1 MKPLLKLF
9 SAYPKLV
16 GKYYLTKAIN
26 IENQLSIGVHYHELN
41 GTRLLLHPDLIR
53 FKLGIYRLLFKR
65 NSNGY
70 TPLFLIKRKNLERFL
85 KRRCS

>member
-1 MKPLLKLF
+1 MKTLLQLF
-9 SAYPKLV
+9 SAYPSQV
-16 GKYYLTKAIN
+16 ARHYLTKAIN
-26 IENQLSIGVHYHELN
+26 IEIKLSNGVNYHELN
-41 GTRLLLHPDLIR
+41 GVRILLDRDLIR
-53 FKLGIYRLLFKR
+53 FKLGIYRLIFKR

>member
-1 MKPLLKLF
+1 MKTLLQLF
-9 SAYPKLV
+9 SAYPKQV

-26 IENQLSIGVHYHELN
+26 IENQLANGVNYQKLN
-41 GTRLLLHPDLIR
+41 GSRLLVCPDLIR
-53 FKLGIYRLLFKR
+53 FKFGNYRLIFQR

-70 TPLFLIKRKNLERFL
+70 TPLSLIKRKNLERFL